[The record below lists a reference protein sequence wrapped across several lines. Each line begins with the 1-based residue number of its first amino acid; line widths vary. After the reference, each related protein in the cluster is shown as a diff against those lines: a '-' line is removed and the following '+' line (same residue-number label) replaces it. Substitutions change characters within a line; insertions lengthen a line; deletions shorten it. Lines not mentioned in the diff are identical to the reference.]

1 MTAARKAFALWTGL
15 LLVGAFPGSAQAQLL
30 SDLIF
35 ERLAGGLALPVNIT
49 HADDGSG
56 RLFINEQAGRIVIYD
71 GREQQPEVGRDGILV
86 TPFLDIRGRV
96 LCCGE
101 RGLLGLAFHPDY
113 EENGRFFVNY
123 INGFGD
129 TVISEFLVSADPNI
143 ALPDSERILL
153 TFDQPFGN
161 HNGGQLQF
169 GPDGFLYIATG
180 DGGSAGDPGNRG
192 QSLLTLLGK
201 ILRIDVD
208 SGVPFAIPP
217 SNPFVG
223 QPARGEIWAYGLRN
237 PWRFSFDRETGDM
250 FIGDVGQN
258 AVEEIDFQ
266 PAGSPGGE
274 NYGWRRMEGTQCFMP
289 AVGCNDGSLVL
300 PIIDYQ
306 QSGEG
311 GSVTGGYRYRGVSFP
326 GLEGTYFYADF
337 STGAFFAATQNSGVW
352 IPLGPRPT
360 SFSISTFG
368 EDEAGEV
375 YFADYLG
382 DALYQIQLPRPIPAL
397 LTLSPEGT
405 MAGSP
410 EITITVTGRNVVP
423 GSEVRWNG
431 EARPTTFVDN
441 TRLQAAIPA
450 SDLAAP
456 GAAQITVFTP
466 LPGGGVSAPLEFTVA
481 APPAPVPSIF
491 EGGVGNSVGVTSVTG
506 VAGGMIAAVFGIDL
520 SLITE
525 NAPISPLPTSLG
537 GSMMR
542 FTPGG
547 AALRFGAVEIE
558 APLFFASPDQ
568 ANIQI
573 PWELIGLEEAFLT
586 AIVGD
591 QESARVSVAIVP
603 FNPGIFTTAATG
615 EGQGSI
621 LIAGTATLAAPVGAF
636 PDSRPAGSGEF
647 VAIFGTGLGPVTNM
661 PATGAAA
668 SDDPLS
674 ETTTQPQVTIGGMPA
689 TVTFSGLAPGFVG
702 LYQINVEIL
711 DGTPSGGAIEVGVT
725 IGGVSSNV
733 VTIAIE

>member
-1 MTAARKAFALWTGL
+1 MTAARTAFALWTGL
-15 LLVGAFPGSAQAQLL
+15 LLVGAFAGSIEAQFLD
-30 SDLIF
+30 DLIF
-35 ERLAGGLALPVNIT
+35 DPVANGLARPVNIT
-49 HADDGSG
+49 HAGDGSG
-56 RLFINEQAGRIVIYD
+56 RLFINEQSGRIRIYD
-71 GREQQPEVGRDGILV
+71 GEHILPS
-86 TPFLDIRGRV
+86 PFLDIRGRV

-101 RGLLGLAFHPDY
+101 RGLLGLAFHPNY
-113 EENGRFFVNY
+113 KENGRLFVNY
-123 INGFGD
+123 TNGGGD
-129 TVISEFLVSADPNI
+129 TVVSEFRVSADPNV
-143 ALPDSERILL
+143 ALPGSERKLL
-153 TFDQPFGN
+153 TFAQPFRN

-180 DGGSAGDPGNRG
+180 DGGNGGDPGNRG

-208 SGVPFAIPP
+208 SAEPFAIPP

-237 PWRFSFDRETGDM
+237 PWRFSFDRETGDL

-274 NYGWRRMEGTQCFMP
+274 NYGWHRMEGTRCFRP
-289 AVGCNDGSLVL
+289 AAGCNDGSFVL
-300 PIIDYQ
+300 PIIDYAQ
-306 QSGEG
+306 EPKG

-337 STGAFFAATQNSGVW
+337 VTGAFFAATQSNGVW
-352 IPLGPRPT
+352 IPMGPRPT
-360 SFSISTFG
+360 FFSISTFG

-375 YFADYLG
+375 YFADYPG
-382 DALYQIQLPRPIPAL
+382 GALYQIQRPRAIPTL
-397 LTLSPEGT
+397 LSLSPVGT

-410 EITITVTGRNVVP
+410 EITITVTGQSLVP

-431 EARPTTFVDN
+431 KARLTTFVDS
-441 TRLQAAIPA
+441 TRLQATIPA

-456 GAAQITVFTP
+456 GAAQVTVFTP
-466 LPGGGVSAPLEFTVA
+466 LPGGGVSATLEFTVA
-481 APPAPVPSIF
+481 APPAPAPSIF
-491 EGGVGNSVGVTSVTG
+491 EGGVGNSVGVTSVSG

-573 PWELIGLEEAFLT
+573 PWELSGLEEAFLT
-586 AIVGD
+586 AIVGE
-591 QESARVSVAIVP
+591 QESAPVSVTIVP
-603 FNPGIFTTAATG
+603 FNPGIFTTSATG

-621 LIAGTATLAAPVGAF
+621 LIAGTATLAAPAGAF
-636 PDSRPAGSGEF
+636 PDS
-647 VAIFGTGLGPVTNM
+647 LGRRARESSSRFSQQDLGRSRSRTCRRRAQRRRTTPCRRR
-661 PATGAAA
+661 
-668 SDDPLS
+668 PLS
-674 ETTTQPQVTIGGMPA
+674 HR
-689 TVTFSGLAPGFVG
+689 
-702 LYQINVEIL
+702 
-711 DGTPSGGAIEVGVT
+711 
-725 IGGVSSNV
+725 
-733 VTIAIE
+733 

>member
-1 MTAARKAFALWTGL
+1 MGYMRFVSVALTVLGV
-15 LLVGAFPGSAQAQLL
+15 LVGSAEAQLL
-30 SDLIF
+30 NDLVF
-35 ERLAGGLALPVNIT
+35 ERVAGGLDRPVNIT
-49 HADDGSG
+49 NAGDGSG
-56 RLFINEQAGRIVIYD
+56 RLFINEQEGRIVIYD
-71 GREQQPEVGRDGILV
+71 SDAILP

-96 LCCGE
+96 VCCGE

-113 EENGRFFVNY
+113 EQNGRFFVNY
-123 INGFGD
+123 INGGD
-129 TVISEFLVSADPNI
+129 TVISEFLVSADPNV
-143 ALPDSERILL
+143 ALPDSEMVLL
-153 TFDQPFGN
+153 TIGQPFAN

-180 DGGSAGDPGNRG
+180 DGGSGNDPGDRG

-208 SGVPFAIPP
+208 SGAPFAIPP

-274 NYGWRRMEGTQCFMP
+274 NYGWRRMEGSQCLIP

-300 PIIDYQ
+300 PIIDYLQ
-306 QSGEG
+306 GGEG

-337 STGAFFAATQNSGVW
+337 VIRAFFAATQNKGGW
-352 IPLGPRPT
+352 TPMGPRPT

-375 YFADYLG
+375 YFAHYAG
-382 DALYQIQLPRPIPAL
+382 GSGGALYQIQLPRPIPTL
-397 LTLSPEGT
+397 LTLSPGGT
-405 MAGSP
+405 VAGSP
-410 EITITVTGRNVVP
+410 EITITVAGQDLVP
-423 GSEVRWNG
+423 GSELRWNG

-441 TRLQAAIPA
+441 TRLQTTIPA

-456 GAAQITVFTP
+456 GAGQITVFTP
-466 LPGGGVSAPLEFTVA
+466 LPGGGVSAALEFTVA
-481 APPAPVPSIF
+481 APPAVAPSIG
-491 EGGVGNSVGVTSVTG
+491 EGGVGNSAGETSITG

-537 GSMMR
+537 GSLMR

-547 AALRFGAVEIE
+547 AALRFGALEIDV
-558 APLFFASPDQ
+558 PLFFASPDQ

-586 AIVGD
+586 VIVGD
-591 QESARVSVAIVP
+591 QESAPVSVTIVV
-603 FNPGIFTTAATG
+603 FNPGIFTTSATG

-621 LIAGTATLAAPVGAF
+621 LIAGTATLAAPAGAF
-636 PDSRPAGSGEF
+636 PDSRPVSRGEPI
-647 VAIFGTGLGPVTNM
+647 AIFATGLGPVTNM

-674 ETTTQPQVTIGGMPA
+674 ETTTQPQVTVGGVAA
-689 TVTFSGLAPGFVG
+689 TVIFSGLAPGFVG
-702 LYQINVEIL
+702 LYQINVVIPE
-711 DGTPSGGAIEVGVT
+711 GAPSGDAIEVVIT
-725 IGGVSSNV
+725 IGGVVSNV

>member
-1 MTAARKAFALWTGL
+1 MTAARKAFALWTGF
-15 LLVGAFPGSAQAQLL
+15 LLVGALPGSAQAQLL
-30 SDLIF
+30 SDLVF
-35 ERLAGGLALPVNIT
+35 ERVVGGLALPVNIT
-49 HADDGSG
+49 NAGDGSG
-56 RLFINEQAGRIVIYD
+56 RLFVNEQAGRIVIHD
-71 GREQQPEVGRDGILV
+71 GEDILA

-101 RGLLGLAFHPDY
+101 RGLLGLAFHPNY

-129 TVISEFLVSADPNI
+129 TVISEFLVSADPNV
-143 ALPDSERILL
+143 ALPGSGTVLL
-153 TFDQPFGN
+153 KISQPFGN

-180 DGGSAGDPGNRG
+180 DGGSGGDPGDRG
-192 QSLLTLLGK
+192 QSLFTLLGK

-208 SGVPFAIPP
+208 SGAPFAIPP

-223 QPARGEIWAYGLRN
+223 QPALREIWAYGLRN
-237 PWRFSFDRETGDM
+237 PWRFSFDRETGDL

-258 AVEEIDFQ
+258 TVEEIDFQ
-266 PAGSPGGE
+266 RAGSPGGE
-274 NYGWRRMEGTQCFMP
+274 NYGWRRMEGTRCFRP
-289 AVGCNDGSLVL
+289 AGGCNDGSLVL
-300 PIIDYQ
+300 PIIDYSRD
-306 QSGEG
+306 SGG

-326 GLEGTYFYADF
+326 GLEGIYFYADF
-337 STGAFFAATQNSGVW
+337 VTRAFFAATQNNGVW
-352 IPLGPRPT
+352 IPMGPRPT

-375 YFADYLG
+375 YFAHYAG
-382 DALYQIQLPRPIPAL
+382 GSGGALCQIQLPRAIPAL

-410 EITITVTGRNVVP
+410 EITITVTGRSLVP

-441 TRLQAAIPA
+441 TRLQATIPA

-481 APPAPVPSIF
+481 APPAPAPSIF
-491 EGGVGNSVGVTSVTG
+491 EGGVGNSAGVTSVTG

-573 PWELIGLEEAFLT
+573 PWELSGLEEAFLT

-591 QESARVSVAIVP
+591 QESAPVSVTIVP
-603 FNPGIFTTAATG
+603 FNPGIFTTSATG

-636 PDSRPAGSGEF
+636 PDSRPVNRGEQI
-647 VAIFGTGLGPVTNM
+647 AIFGTGLGPVTNM

-674 ETTTQPQVTIGGMPA
+674 ETTTQPQVTVGGVPA

-711 DGTPSGGAIEVGVT
+711 EGTPSGDAIEVVVT
-725 IGGVSSNV
+725 IGGVSSNI